1 MPKGS
6 ATPTERVLLVEG
18 PDDKHV
24 VGHLRQKNGL
34 ESVFC
39 ISDKGNDRSVLDS
52 IVPEFNAPG
61 RIALGIMLDANSNPH
76 GRWRA
81 VAGRLRDAGIQP
93 PNSPSLHGT
102 IIQGSPRVG
111 VWLMPDNNS
120 PGELEDFVE
129 RMIPHND
136 AVWPLSQ
143 NYISSIPVADRKF
156 AKGKTTRAKVHAW
169 LAAREEPRKMG
180 QAIGVGDLDAKTV
193 DAQHFVVWLRQLFT

>member
-1 MPKGS
+1 M
-6 ATPTERVLLVEG
+6 ERVLLVEG

-76 GRWRA
+76 DRWQA
-81 VAGRLRDAGIQP
+81 VANRLRDAGIQL
-93 PNSPSLHGT
+93 PNAPSLRGT
-102 IIQGSPRVG
+102 IIQGNPRVG
-111 VWLMPDNNS
+111 VWLMPDNMS
-120 PGELEDFVE
+120 PGELENFVE
-129 RMIPHND
+129 KMIPCDD

-143 NYISSIPVADRKF
+143 DYIDRIPKAERKF
-156 AKGKTTRAKVHAW
+156 AKGKTLRAKVHAW
-169 LAAREEPRKMG
+169 LAARREPRKMG
-180 QAIGVGDLDAKTV
+180 QAIGAGDLNIKTT
-193 DAQHFVVWLRQLFT
+193 DAQHFVNWLGDLFT

>member
-1 MPKGS
+1 MPRGS
-6 ATPTERVLLVEG
+6 ATPKERVLLVEG
-18 PDDKHV
+18 PDDKHTV
-24 VGHLRQKNGL
+24 INLCRVSSNVPG
-34 ESVFC
+34 FC
-39 ISDKGNDRSVLDS
+39 ILDKEGKDNLLKSVRGEILAEDRVA
-52 IVPEFNAPG
+52 V
-61 RIALGIMLDANSNPH
+61 GILLDANDDLNA
-76 GRWRA
+76 RWQA
-81 VAGRLRDAGIQP
+81 VTGRLRDADVQP
-93 PNSPSLHGT
+93 PDSPAPNGT
-102 IIQGSPRVG
+102 IIEGSPRVG

-193 DAQHFVVWLRQLFT
+193 EAQHFVVWLRQLFT